1 MGVGVTR
8 LRRSDHSIVDVA
20 VVAEVL
26 EGTTV
31 VVSREVE
38 AGEAEVVV
46 AVAVA
51 SRVGVPTA
59 TQCVAILGGIAHD
72 SLSLPLV
79 VMRSTNSGFCS
90 LGLSVR

>member
-31 VVSREVE
+31 VVSMEVE
-38 AGEAEVVV
+38 AEEAEEAEVVA
-46 AVAVA
+46 AVVVA
-51 SRVGVPTA
+51 SRVGAPTA
-59 TQCVAILGGIAHD
+59 TQCVVILGGIAHD
-72 SLSLPLV
+72 SRSLRHV
-79 VMRSTNSGFCS
+79 VMRSTN
-90 LGLSVR
+90 